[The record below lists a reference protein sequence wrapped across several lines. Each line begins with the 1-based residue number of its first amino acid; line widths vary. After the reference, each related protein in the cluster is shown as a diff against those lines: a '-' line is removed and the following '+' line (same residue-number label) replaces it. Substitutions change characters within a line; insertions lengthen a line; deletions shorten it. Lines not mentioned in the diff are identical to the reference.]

1 MQYTEQLENTL
12 YSSWDDTGT
21 EDYQNVLNV
30 LQTDFRSFG
39 EGLFDILSKKA
50 KEEIINPVECLKAMC
65 IEEDIDVSDIGSANS
80 LKSWFSGGP
89 RPKKGDDSRDKMFAL
104 AFALKLTAAETAD
117 LFHKVYLDRAF
128 NQRNYKELIYYY
140 CINHQLSFS
149 HAKEL
154 ISKVEFNQTSDDKT
168 VYTAN
173 LIEETSVLNDEA
185 ALIAYINSHAHNFA
199 INTKSAKA
207 ELKNQREKA
216 LHFAQLEA
224 DSAWDQ
230 SLYHGV
236 NRASDNFLYDVITER
251 TVSGNKGTVTLP
263 FKTTDLPKE
272 IKNNFPQVK
281 SLSDNVDSY
290 EELRKAIILLFS
302 YSFWR
307 SATTLQGEYGSIAAA
322 DFFDFYIDQLNDLL
336 IRANLPE
343 LYYGNPYDWMFLY
356 CTYADNPLDS
366 FRGIISAVLDKEEE

>member
-1 MQYTEQLENTL
+1 MQYTSQMESILF
-12 YSSWDDTGT
+12 SSWDDTGT

-39 EGLFDILSKKA
+39 EGLLDILSKKA
-50 KEEIINPVECLKAMC
+50 KEKVTNPLEYLKAMC
-65 IEEDIDVSDIGSANS
+65 VEADVDISDIGSANS

-89 RPKKGDDSRDKMFAL
+89 RPKKGDDSRDKMFTL

-128 NQRNYKELIYYY
+128 NQRNYKEVIYYY

-149 HAKEL
+149 HAKHL
-154 ISKVEFNQTSDDKT
+154 ISKVEFDLTSCDKT
-168 VYTAN
+168 VYTAK
-173 LIEETSVLNDEA
+173 LIEETSALNDDT

-199 INTKSAKA
+199 INTKSAKV
-207 ELKNQREKA
+207 ELNNQKEKA
-216 LHFAQLEA
+216 LRFAQLEA
-224 DSAWDQ
+224 DSTWDK
-230 SLYHGV
+230 SLYYGA
-236 NRASDNFLYDVITER
+236 NRTSDSFLYEIITER
-251 TVSGNKGTVTLP
+251 SVSGDKGTVTLP
-263 FKTTDLPKE
+263 FRNADLPKE

-281 SLSDNVDSY
+281 SLSDKVDSY

-307 SATTLQGEYGSIAAA
+307 EATSQNAYDI
-322 DFFDFYIDQLNDLL
+322 FDDYIDQLNDLL

-356 CTYADNPLDS
+356 CTYADNPLDT
-366 FRGIISAVLDKEEE
+366 FRGILSAALDTEEE